1 VPLLLLVSGIAQA
14 SNYSAVET
22 KLKAAMAADIRTGQ
36 EVERNENRMPISDNY
51 KGQGNRNSKVLGS
64 GHRDVLS

>member
-1 VPLLLLVSGIAQA
+1 
-14 SNYSAVET
+14 
-22 KLKAAMAADIRTGQ
+22 MAADIRTGQ